1 MFNIYLGFPVFLD
14 DSGEQILHQL
24 STSYRTSVEIKILK
38 C

>member
-24 STSYRTSVEIKILK
+24 STP
-38 C
+38 